1 MLRIIASQFCLTF
14 LLGGQSAGP
23 LRNHRAW
30 ECNRRYREW
39 RKVRDLGREFGRESS
54 ARVFPAYQTY
64 LSNPSLTA
72 ALSVFGRV
80 SGGLDSFGNPI
91 VAEALTNRLSFY
103 YPTVEYTTSAGGV
116 AGRQSGNSSNYFGR
130 FAPTML
136 GSIFAFPNSSFGNQT
151 ASFSGLP
158 IFTRLG
164 GVQVLV
170 GGARAVCLA
179 WADQLPGPWAT
190 PTVRTGRI
198 SSSAHPRVKFWR
210 VGCSEWTR
218 ASPGL
223 LNCRRLRLGTTPR
236 FESGRQ
242 R

>member
-1 MLRIIASQFCLTF
+1 MAQRPRLGSRIRARIKCSRFSRLSDLLEQSLFDGCLVGLRTGL
-14 LLGGQSAGP
+14 
-23 LRNHRAW
+23 W
-30 ECNRRYREW
+30 
-39 RKVRDLGREFGRESS
+39 
-54 ARVFPAYQTY
+54 
-64 LSNPSLTA
+64 
-72 ALSVFGRV
+72 
-80 SGGLDSFGNPI
+80 GLDSFGNPI

-190 PTVRTGRI
+190 PTGGLEEFQVVRIHG
-198 SSSAHPRVKFWR
+198 SSSGELVVP
-210 VGCSEWTR
+210 
-218 ASPGL
+218 
-223 LNCRRLRLGTTPR
+223 
-236 FESGRQ
+236 SGRGL
-242 R
+242 RPGC